1 MPETITM
8 GGLALEFL
16 HSKDSTAGSVDLFRM
31 TVQPNAR
38 MPVPHYHESWDEVA
52 YGLAGTV
59 TFRVDGQDVP
69 VGPGDS
75 VFIRRGVVH
84 SFRNDTQALATCLCI
99 LTPGALGP
107 AYFREIAA
115 LAAGGAPDP
124 ARMKEVMLRYGLVPV
139 APGP

>member
-1 MPETITM
+1 METITV

-16 HSKDSTAGSVDLFRM
+16 HSKDDTAGSVDLFRM

-69 VGPGDS
+69 VGPGGS

-84 SFRNDTQALATCLCI
+84 SFRNDTQAPATCLCV

-124 ARMKEVMLRYGLVPV
+124 ARMKEVMRRYGLVPV
-139 APGP
+139 AP